1 MFGISDNTL
10 DAPAAAVECIHAY
23 SLIHDDLPA
32 MDDDD
37 LRRGQPTCH
46 IKFGEANAILA
57 GDALQTLAFSILS
70 DAPMAEVADRDRL
83 AMISELAMASGVAG
97 MCGGQALDLEA
108 EGRQVN
114 LEQLERISK
123 AAAITGEV
131 AALHLK
137 IDTGLGRNGS
147 TEAKWSELLEAV
159 KALGA
164 AVRVVGIFTH
174 LSSTNRDEDLSQIV
188 RFDSAVAEAK
198 RLGVQFELRHLT
210 ASDGSL
216 AYPEAHYEMVRI
228 GVALYGLDPFSTNR
242 SAEYGLIPAMTAIS
256 RVAQVKTVPA
266 GHGVSYNFLHRTK
279 SETNL
284 ALIPI
289 GYAEGLPRAASGK
302 AEVSIGGKRY
312 PILSQVAMDQFVL
325 DVGNDPIQTDDE
337 VILFGDAALGV
348 PSADDL
354 AAACGTINYEIVTR
368 MGGRFKREY
377 VGDAQ

>member
-1 MFGISDNTL
+1 MRTLRINL
-10 DAPAAAVECIHAY
+10 DAIVHNLDVMRARASGAKV
-23 SLIHDDLPA
+23 
-32 MDDDD
+32 M
-37 LRRGQPTCH
+37 GVV
-46 IKFGEANAILA
+46 KANAYGHGAIQVAKTLERA
-57 GDALQTLAFSILS
+57 GVDYLG
-70 DAPMAEVADRDRL
+70 VADVQ
-83 AMISELAMASGVAG
+83 E
-97 MCGGQALDLEA
+97 ALDLRAAGVKTPVLAWLHDPEDNFEA
-108 EGRQVN
+108 ALAHKVDLGVAN
-114 LEQLERISK
+114 VEQLERIAT
-123 AAAITGEV
+123 AAAITGET

-147 TEAKWSELLEAV
+147 TEANWPLLLEAV
-159 KALGA
+159 KDLGS
-164 AVRVVGIFTH
+164 AVRVVGIFSH
-174 LSSTNRDEDLSQIV
+174 LSSTNREEDSVQIA

-242 SAEYGLIPAMTAIS
+242 SAEYGLIPAMTAVS

-284 ALIPI
+284 ALIPV

-325 DVGNDPIQTDDE
+325 DVGNDPIRVGDE
-337 VILFGDAALGV
+337 VTIFGDASQGV

-368 MGGRFKREY
+368 MGGRFTLEY
-377 VGDAQ
+377 VGEGL